1 MDLRQMRA
9 MRHAAGGR
17 YFDFTP
23 VVIVALASS
32 VGARDLTIGAGDTE
46 RYLFAGMRAAMVL
59 SFRGFLF
66 LGRARRMG
74 AEPPIRHTVHHRQ
87 PSWNGAAIMPE
98 EATAT
103 LEIPQGV
110 LDAAQM
116 NAHELRRELALALY
130 AQRRLSLGKAR
141 ELAGLSLWEF
151 RQWLGLRRI
160 EAHYDAADVQ
170 DDLATLREL
179 GRLP

>member
-1 MDLRQMRA
+1 MP
-9 MRHAAGGR
+9 G
-17 YFDFTP
+17 
-23 VVIVALASS
+23 
-32 VGARDLTIGAGDTE
+32 E
-46 RYLFAGMRAAMVL
+46 
-59 SFRGFLF
+59 
-66 LGRARRMG
+66 
-74 AEPPIRHTVHHRQ
+74 
-87 PSWNGAAIMPE
+87 AI
-98 EATAT
+98 AT

-116 NAHELRRELALALY
+116 NTHELRRELALALY

-160 EAHYDAADVQ
+160 EAHYDAADLQ
-170 DDLATLREL
+170 DDVATLREL

>member
-1 MDLRQMRA
+1 
-9 MRHAAGGR
+9 
-17 YFDFTP
+17 
-23 VVIVALASS
+23 
-32 VGARDLTIGAGDTE
+32 
-46 RYLFAGMRAAMVL
+46 
-59 SFRGFLF
+59 
-66 LGRARRMG
+66 
-74 AEPPIRHTVHHRQ
+74 
-87 PSWNGAAIMPE
+87 MPE
-98 EATAT
+98 EASAT

-116 NAHELRRELALALY
+116 NTHELRRELALALY

-160 EAHYDAADVQ
+160 ETHYDA
-170 DDLATLREL
+170 DDLQEDIATLREL

>member
-1 MDLRQMRA
+1 
-9 MRHAAGGR
+9 
-17 YFDFTP
+17 
-23 VVIVALASS
+23 
-32 VGARDLTIGAGDTE
+32 
-46 RYLFAGMRAAMVL
+46 
-59 SFRGFLF
+59 
-66 LGRARRMG
+66 
-74 AEPPIRHTVHHRQ
+74 
-87 PSWNGAAIMPE
+87 MPE

-116 NAHELRRELALALY
+116 NTHELRRELALALY

-160 EAHYDAADVQ
+160 EAHYDAADLQ
-170 DDLATLREL
+170 DDIATLREL
-179 GRLP
+179 GHLP

>member
-1 MDLRQMRA
+1 
-9 MRHAAGGR
+9 
-17 YFDFTP
+17 
-23 VVIVALASS
+23 
-32 VGARDLTIGAGDTE
+32 
-46 RYLFAGMRAAMVL
+46 
-59 SFRGFLF
+59 
-66 LGRARRMG
+66 
-74 AEPPIRHTVHHRQ
+74 
-87 PSWNGAAIMPE
+87 MPE
-98 EATAT
+98 PATAT

-116 NAHELRRELALALY
+116 DTHELRRELALTLY

-160 EAHYDAADVQ
+160 EAHYDAADLR
-170 DDLATLREL
+170 DDLAALREL